1 MIKYIFNYFYNIF
14 NTNTNTT
21 KEEITT
27 IESDIFNIEKL
38 IITYEN
44 QNVELFS
51 MKGDY
56 IEMKENLQKLII
68 EINSKKNCLKALEDD
83 LKGQESFIDKIYNEK
98 IKTNIPK
105 LIEYKKQLEMSAD
118 NNQVNKELIQKIIH
132 IINYCNM

>member
-14 NTNTNTT
+14 NTNTN

-38 IITYEN
+38 IITYER

-56 IEMKENLQKLII
+56 IEMKENLQKLIN
-68 EINSKKNCLKALEDD
+68 EINSKKNCLKALEED
-83 LKGQESFIDKIYNEK
+83 LKGQENFIDTIYNDK

-105 LIEYKKQLEMSAD
+105 LIEYKKQLEMSPD
-118 NNQVNKELIQKIIH
+118 NNQVNKELLLKIIH
-132 IINYCNM
+132 ILNYCTM